1 MWITAC
7 PKRAWYWEKNIFM
20 GRSVKSSYKLGLLY
34 KSISSAVFIEE
45 NDRSVDITITDI
57 IKLWDYGCGL

>member
-1 MWITAC
+1 
-7 PKRAWYWEKNIFM
+7 M